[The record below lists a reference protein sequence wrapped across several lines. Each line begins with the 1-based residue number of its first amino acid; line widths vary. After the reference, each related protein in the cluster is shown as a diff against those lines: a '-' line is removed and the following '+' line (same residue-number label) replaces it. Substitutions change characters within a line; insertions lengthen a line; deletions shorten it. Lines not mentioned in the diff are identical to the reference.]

1 VENHL
6 NHVFFCDAQ
15 NVIVRQWMFDWSKTY
30 RNYKNNID
38 LALKGALEFS
48 IKFLN
53 CIYTAQIK
61 FKAIWLERQPAL
73 L

>member
-1 VENHL
+1 
-6 NHVFFCDAQ
+6 
-15 NVIVRQWMFDWSKTY
+15 MFDWSKTY